1 MLSKSLVSLCLSAF
15 AGASLLSSVAV
26 AAPAPAASATSSGHG
41 HGHSHDHGHGNSSQ
55 ITCTPTYLGAGD
67 GGFTLILGDSGATGT
82 EPDGRG
88 PYSNVG
94 RLSPSSN
101 EATTLVTDEDT
112 KDYYRFYACSSNSLG
127 VKAKEGSINYGL
139 LVLENG
145 NKDNG
150 MQCIQT
156 RGSPPEEDHSEADL
170 VVGACSLDDTYDKQD
185 RQFFSVDDGTLI
197 WKFRG
202 NPQFPNFLDGG
213 NASKGSKVQVRQGVT
228 QNKYN
233 GFQFAD
239 SD

>member
-82 EPDGRG
+82 EPGGRG

-94 RLSPSSN
+94 RLSTSSN
-101 EATTLVTDEDT
+101 EATSLVTDEDT
-112 KDYYRFYACSSNSLG
+112 KDYYRFYECSSNALG
-127 VKAKEGSINYGL
+127 VKAQEGYIYYGL

-170 VVGACSLDDTYDKQD
+170 VVGACSLDDKYDKQD
-185 RQFFSVDDGTLI
+185 KQFFIRGENGV
-197 WKFRG
+197 WRFRG
-202 NPQFPNFLDGG
+202 NPQFPNFLDAGD
-213 NASKGSKVQVRQGVT
+213 ASKGSKVQVRQGVT